1 MLKEINEVK
10 VCKKNLKQKEVIS
23 NLQKLYDSREE
34 VLDLLKD
41 YSEMVFDAKKEKM
54 EQDLKY

>member
-1 MLKEINEVK
+1 MNEVK
-10 VCKKNLKQKEVIS
+10 VCKKNLKQKEVII

-41 YSEMVFDAKKEKM
+41 YPEMLFEAK
-54 EQDLKY
+54 

>member
-23 NLQKLYDSREE
+23 ILQKLYDSREE